1 MLYGHIRSKLL
12 AFRHSLSILF
22 PYTPHCTVAETVV
35 KNASRLFLAGVL
47 LGKVGRHFLFLTT
60 HIVTPGAKLHKLLLL
75 ETAQDLRGC
84 KQREGLPTQAEN
96 DTPLAK
102 RFPPGQ
108 IDNSL
113 ITLSF

>member
-84 KQREGLPTQAEN
+84 KHRDGIIFFVLFLILYSHFCSIP
-96 DTPLAK
+96 
-102 RFPPGQ
+102 
-108 IDNSL
+108 
-113 ITLSF
+113 ITL